1 MKKTSPVVKGSDV
14 LPQTRTPTETKKLL
28 ESVLDK
34 DPELRQLLPSA
45 NEEGKWTER
54 NTMINGLREE
64 LVNELYKIVEF
75 ALLNVNSGV
84 KGISKDDL
92 EKRLAEVTSA
102 T

>member
-1 MKKTSPVVKGSDV
+1 
-14 LPQTRTPTETKKLL
+14 
-28 ESVLDK
+28 
-34 DPELRQLLPSA
+34 
-45 NEEGKWTER
+45 
-54 NTMINGLREE
+54 MINGLREE

-102 T
+102 TQQNVGEKKISEGNNLTQLRLID